1 MCFFELAATPKNKIN
16 KHNKIPPASRVFLR
30 TSPMHTRF
38 YSGAKTQ
45 DQGGLGCRLWRLPTR
60 WHHKVLLQFS
70 HSVSL
75 SVHTADTE
83 GTKRHISKLVV
94 KKKKKDL
101 GENHNTLTCQ
111 LNSPPFRPPLTL
123 DHASTATNTY
133 AEAKS
138 RITDFWQ
145 QWKPYKALQGIYL
158 NGPKVP

>member
-45 DQGGLGCRLWRLPTR
+45 DQGGLRCRLWRLPTR

-94 KKKKKDL
+94 KKKKDL
-101 GENHNTLTCQ
+101 GENHKHINLPVQLASFPSAADTRPRLHCHKHICGSQKQDYWFLTAVKTL
-111 LNSPPFRPPLTL
+111 
-123 DHASTATNTY
+123 
-133 AEAKS
+133 
-138 RITDFWQ
+138 
-145 QWKPYKALQGIYL
+145 
-158 NGPKVP
+158 